1 MSHVFLYIKKYS
13 LENIVSFIVKFF
25 FHIIRALTVEN
36 EKTEIFKNLPRKRC
50 LKIFVNVRKLPA
62 DVVQKNPPPTFLED
76 CTFDILKTRLHLE
89 TSDV

>member
-1 MSHVFLYIKKYS
+1 M
-13 LENIVSFIVKFF
+13 
-25 FHIIRALTVEN
+25 EN
-36 EKTEIFKNLPRKRC
+36 EKTEIFKNLARKHS

-62 DVVQKNPPPTFLED
+62 DVVQKKSTTPTFLED

>member
-1 MSHVFLYIKKYS
+1 M
-13 LENIVSFIVKFF
+13 ED
-25 FHIIRALTVEN
+25 
-36 EKTEIFKNLPRKRC
+36 EKTEMFKNLARKRC

-62 DVVQKNPPPTFLED
+62 DVMQKNPPPTFLED